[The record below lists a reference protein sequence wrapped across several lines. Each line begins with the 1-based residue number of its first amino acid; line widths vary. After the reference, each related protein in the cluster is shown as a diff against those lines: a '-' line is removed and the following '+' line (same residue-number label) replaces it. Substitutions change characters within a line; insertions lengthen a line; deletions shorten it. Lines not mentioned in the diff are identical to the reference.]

1 MKLLLRGHSDRY
13 ALEQLQLCLFP
24 EAAMEYTET
33 PFSGCDG
40 AVSTLS
46 AGAVYL
52 TATAKITVS
61 GRTAPASGFRCRRR
75 RSAVS

>member
-24 EAAMEYTET
+24 EAPMEYVET
-33 PFSGCDG
+33 PFSGGDG
-40 AVSTLS
+40 AVSSLS

-52 TATAKITVS
+52 TATAKIAAEA
-61 GRTAPASGFRCRRR
+61 GIR
-75 RSAVS
+75 